1 MDSSKRE
8 RKLPHSSLTP
18 SKSGFESKR
27 IFVVELSEQRPVG
40 QEFPSAATPQAEGA
54 ALKMSWNSP
63 KKGQPR
69 EAGLQ
74 WLGHPT
80 LILPVP
86 TFYQLLIL
94 L

>member
-1 MDSSKRE
+1 M
-8 RKLPHSSLTP
+8 
-18 SKSGFESKR
+18 
-27 IFVVELSEQRPVG
+27 VELSEQCPVG